1 MLAKTKGLSQKADMA
16 KKPDDIKTL
25 SFEKALA
32 ELEEIVRKLE
42 SGEAE
47 LEQSIALYER
57 GAALKAHCEA
67 KLKSAQEKIEKIVVD
82 GAGAAKAEPASFD

>member
-1 MLAKTKGLSQKADMA
+1 MA
-16 KKPDDIKTL
+16 KKPADTSDIAKL

-47 LEQSIALYER
+47 LEASIALYER

-67 KLKSAQEKIEKIVVD
+67 TLKSAQEKIEKIVVD
-82 GAGAAKAEPASFD
+82 ADGKPKTEPASFD

>member
-1 MLAKTKGLSQKADMA
+1 MA
-16 KKPDDIKTL
+16 KKPGDLATL

-42 SGEAE
+42 SGAAE
-47 LEQSIALYER
+47 LEESIALYER

-82 GAGAAKAEPASFD
+82 GAGVAKTEPANFD

>member
-1 MLAKTKGLSQKADMA
+1 MA
-16 KKPDDIKTL
+16 KAASTNSGDIASL

-42 SGEAE
+42 EGQVP
-47 LEQSIALYER
+47 LEDSISLYER

-67 KLKSAQEKIEKIVVD
+67 KLKSAQEKIEKIVVAGD
-82 GAGAAKAEPASFD
+82 GSVKSEPARFD